1 MSEREAAVLE
11 MLSQGRGTQT
21 LLGSNG
27 SVKERIQRFR
37 AGMKPIAGSCGGVGG
52 GWGNSPD
59 RPELRP
65 RVLGFAFHRKWIGK
79 RNEN

>member
-1 MSEREAAVLE
+1 MSERVAAVLE

-59 RPELRP
+59 PIPDSCGGVGGGWGNSPE
-65 RVLGFAFHRKWIGK
+65 
-79 RNEN
+79 